1 MEHMD
6 HGEKFWDDLLSG
18 DQLDVIQQLAE
29 MSARTRLET
38 GDLYRMRERQ
48 VAREIRTQ
56 RILSGLSQADL
67 ANSMTELGFQME
79 QSTIAKI
86 ENGKR
91 PFRLAELFALSA
103 ILNVPE
109 TSLLASSVGDEVDD
123 PEDNVAQLRQ
133 LLQIEIENRD
143 RTRDIML
150 NSLESSSR
158 MYADAEASI
167 RWTSGQIRFA
177 AAAATKA
184 AETTAES
191 RTDDA
196 SQD

>member
-1 MEHMD
+1 MD